1 MWNEIGFIASSKY
14 REKIFLELNLN
25 ESTPKE
31 LSELTD
37 IALPN
42 VTRALKELEERGLLE
57 CLNPDFKRGRLYAP
71 TEMGKQIF
79 KVIEEGSKIHNR
91 LRNYLGGR
99 MERKIEVTL
108 SKNGIKYEKN
118 HKFKA
123 TLISPII
130 VDFFIPGKYKN
141 IAIRAHFMKFPN
153 TELIHRIGF
162 ESGEIKKNYTD
173 ISIVL
178 FLGGGMQFDER
189 SIKLKE
195 HGYVD
200 EIFSEGEE
208 ERLVEFIKKYES

>member
-25 ESTPKE
+25 ESSPKD
-31 LSELTD
+31 LSDLTD

-42 VTRALKELEERGLLE
+42 ITRALKELEERGLVE
-57 CLNPDFKRGRLYAP
+57 CLNPDFKKGRLYAS

-79 KVIEEGSKIHNR
+79 KAIEEGSKIHISYYLSGR
-91 LRNYLGGR
+91 MRKKIEMALRN
-99 MERKIEVTL
+99 
-108 SKNGIKYEKN
+108 NGIKYEKN

-123 TLISPII
+123 SLISPII
-130 VDFFIPGKYKN
+130 VDYFISGKNKN
-141 IAIRAHFMKFPN
+141 IAIIDSFMKIPAPDLF
-153 TELIHRIGF
+153 HRIGF
-162 ESGEIKKNYTD
+162 ESGEIKKNCKD
-173 ISIVL
+173 ITIVL
-178 FLGGGMQFDER
+178 FLGGGIQFDER
-189 SIKLKE
+189 TIKLKE

>member
-25 ESTPKE
+25 KSTPKE
-31 LSELTD
+31 LSDLTD

-42 VTRALKELEERGLLE
+42 VTRALKELEDRGLVE

-71 TEMGKQIF
+71 TEGGKQIF
-79 KVIEEGSKIHNR
+79 KTIEEGSRIHISY
-91 LRNYLGGR
+91 YLGGR
-99 MERKIEVTL
+99 MFRKIEVAL
-108 SKNGIKYEKN
+108 QKNGIKYEKK

-123 TLISPII
+123 SLISPII

-141 IAIRAHFMKFPN
+141 IAIIAHFMKVPN
-153 TELIHRIGF
+153 ISLIQRLGF
-162 ESGEIKKNYTD
+162 ESGEIKKNCKD
-173 ISIVL
+173 IIIVL